1 MPHSEKNTDLFFD
14 ELAGCGA
21 CAIFAVLACP
31 AVGAVA
37 IVLPIDITVAVVV
50 LVAEGVVAGPVGA
63 VARNSCSTANGSS
76 ASLFSWPV
84 LSWFAFA
91 LLPRVPAATIAG
103 SLACWLIT

>member
-21 CAIFAVLACP
+21 CAIFAVLVCP

-37 IVLPIDITVAVVV
+37 VVLPIDITVAVVVV

-63 VARNSCSTANGSS
+63 VAK
-76 ASLFSWPV
+76 
-84 LSWFAFA
+84 
-91 LLPRVPAATIAG
+91 
-103 SLACWLIT
+103 